1 MKDGLSGAAMMEA
14 AGSAAASF
22 IIRNISKRPVAI
34 LCGPGNNGGDGFVV
48 ARKLKEAGWTVRL
61 GLVGDKSY
69 LKGDAALMAGLFDG
83 AIEPLSASV
92 MEGAGLIVDALFG
105 TGLARAIESPEREVI
120 EAANAHPAPK
130 IAIDI
135 PSGVDADTGAVL
147 GAAIQANATV
157 TFIARKPGH
166 ILFPGRALAG
176 SIELADI
183 GVRDALIAAL
193 DPKTFDNHPALWAG
207 RWRRPGFA
215 THKYDRGHAAIVS
228 G

>member
-1 MKDGLSGAAMMEA
+1 VEAAAIKDGRSGAAMMEA

-166 ILFPGRALAG
+166 IL
-176 SIELADI
+176 
-183 GVRDALIAAL
+183 
-193 DPKTFDNHPALWAG
+193 
-207 RWRRPGFA
+207 
-215 THKYDRGHAAIVS
+215 
-228 G
+228 